1 MMAEPHVVSALVAK
15 RGELAGEVQRHR
27 RELQQLDEQLGHLD
41 AAIRLFAPDYNL
53 AGLRPRQRRRG
64 VQRFAQGECQR
75 LVLETLRDA
84 CEALSDRQVEAT
96 VAASKGV
103 EAQSL
108 ARAGLEK
115 TTLATLRRLAKKG
128 AIRALVLTD
137 GRRAW
142 QRA

>member
-1 MMAEPHVVSALVAK
+1 MAEPHVVSALVAK
-15 RGELAGEVQRHR
+15 RGELAGEMQRYR
-27 RELQQLDEQLGHLD
+27 RELRRLDAQLGHLD
-41 AAIRLFAPDYNL
+41 ATIRLFAPDYDL
-53 AGLRPRQRRRG
+53 SGVRPRQRRAGGR
-64 VQRFAQGECQR
+64 RFGQGECQR

-84 CEALSDRQVEAT
+84 PEPLSDWQVESA

-103 EAQSL
+103 DAQSP

-128 AIRALVLTD
+128 AIRALVLPD

>member
-1 MMAEPHVVSALVAK
+1 MAEPHVVSALVAK

-53 AGLRPRQRRRG
+53 VGLRPRQRRRG

-75 LVLETLRDA
+75 LVLETLRDG
-84 CEALSDRQVEAT
+84 CEPLSDRQVEAT

>member
-1 MMAEPHVVSALVAK
+1 MAEPHVVSALVAK
-15 RGELAGEVQRHR
+15 RGELAGEMQRYR
-27 RELQQLDEQLGHLD
+27 RELRRLDEQLGHLD
-41 AAIRLFAPDYNL
+41 ATIRLFAPDYDL
-53 AGLRPRQRRRG
+53 SGVPPRQRQVGQR
-64 VQRFAQGECQR
+64 RFAQGECQR

-84 CEALSDRQVEAT
+84 PEPLSDRQVEAA

-103 EAQSL
+103 EAPSP

-128 AIRALVLTD
+128 AIGSLVLPD

>member
-1 MMAEPHVVSALVAK
+1 MAELHVLSALVGK
-15 RGELAGEVQRHR
+15 RAELAGEMQRHR
-27 RELQQLDEQLGHLD
+27 RELRQLEEQLGHLGV
-41 AAIRLFAPDYNL
+41 AIRLFAPDYDL
-53 AGLRPRQRRRG
+53 ASVRPRQRRTG
-64 VQRFAQGECQR
+64 QQRFAQGECQR

-84 CEALSDRQVEAT
+84 PEPLSDRQVEAA

-103 EAQSL
+103 EVQSP

-128 AIRALVLTD
+128 AIRALILPD

>member
-1 MMAEPHVVSALVAK
+1 MAEPHVVSALVAK

-27 RELQQLDEQLGHLD
+27 RELRQLDEQLGHLD
-41 AAIRLFAPDYNL
+41 AAIRLFAPDYDL
-53 AGLRPRQRRRG
+53 ARVRPRQRRRG
-64 VQRFAQGECQR
+64 ERRFGQGECQR

-84 CEALSDRQVEAT
+84 CEALSDRQVEAA

-128 AIRALVLTD
+128 AIRTLVLPD
-137 GRRAW
+137 GCRAW